1 MISLSPCQRGSPAL
15 LSAVIIDLPRHDGYI
30 SVTLV
35 RVASR
40 LCGICKDSHAEET
53 FAFYVCAT
61 QDGLIVLGLLSYV
74 VQHEADRAVAGHGAK
89 SNLCFGA
96 FRQTHTHVH
105 TNKCMCVCTPINTKV
120 VML

>member
-40 LCGICKDSHAEET
+40 LCGICKDSDAEET
-53 FAFYVCAT
+53 FAFYVCDT

-74 VQHEADRAVAGHGAK
+74 VQHEADRAEAMEPRVTFALAP
-89 SNLCFGA
+89 LD
-96 FRQTHTHVH
+96 RHTHMYTQ
-105 TNKCMCVCTPINTKV
+105 TNACVCAHRSILK
-120 VML
+120 